1 MDLIKPNGIELVSM
15 PTQLPH
21 TPMEIC
27 RFSGSKPGPHLLVL
41 GAVHGNET
49 CGPIAI
55 RQILDALSREEIRII
70 SGRVT
75 FIPVA
80 NPDAFTLRQRAAVR
94 DLNRNFGPV
103 AKPAPGADFFVNTL
117 CETMRD
123 CDVLLDIHSFK
134 AQGSPFLYV
143 GPERPTALEPF
154 DLSAEELNFAKAL
167 GVQRMVFG
175 WLAAYDRFVTEQEAL
190 IKRLGPGKVEQADI
204 ARHNFGIG
212 TTEYFRSLGR
222 RYGVTAECGNHLDE
236 TAIATAREAILSA
249 MAFLGLT
256 EDTGR
261 NVSCGFA
268 ESYRFERIFVREDME
283 DRLARPFSSFDQV
296 RAGETIG
303 LRKNGTPVVAP
314 ADGAVIFS
322 YADTPVGTEWIYFAS
337 ESQRGCK

>member
-1 MDLIKPNGIELVSM
+1 MDLIRPNGIELLKM
-15 PTQLPH
+15 PAQLPYA
-21 TPMEIC
+21 PIEIC

-55 RQILDALSREEIRII
+55 RQILDALSREEIQIS

-75 FIPVA
+75 FIPMA
-80 NPDAFTLRQRAAVR
+80 NPEAFALRQRAAGR
-94 DLNRNFGPV
+94 DLNRNFGPI
-103 AKPAPGADFFVNTL
+103 AQPEPGADFFVNTL

-123 CDVLLDIHSFK
+123 CDVLLDIHSFQ
-134 AQGSPFLYV
+134 AQGSPFLFV
-143 GPERPTALEPF
+143 GPEKPTALEPF
-154 DLSAEELNFAKAL
+154 ALSTEELNFAKAL
-167 GVQRMVFG
+167 GVQRMVYG

-190 IKRLGPGKVEQADI
+190 IQRLGPGKVEPADV
-204 ARHNFGIG
+204 AKRNFGIG
-212 TTEYFRSLGR
+212 TTEYFRSLGG

-236 TAIATAREAILSA
+236 AAVATARQTILSA

-256 EDTGR
+256 KNTGQ

-283 DRLARPFSSFDQV
+283 DRLARPFSSFDPV
-296 RAGETIG
+296 KAGETIG

-314 ADGAVIFS
+314 SDGAVIFS

-337 ESQRGCK
+337 ESQRGRK

>member
-1 MDLIKPNGIELVSM
+1 
-15 PTQLPH
+15 
-21 TPMEIC
+21 MEIC

-55 RQILDALSREEIRII
+55 RQILDALSREEIRIS

-80 NPDAFTLRQRAAVR
+80 NPEAFALRQRAADR
-94 DLNRNFGPV
+94 DMNRNFGPI
-103 AKPAPGADFFVNTL
+103 AQPGPGTDFFVNTL

-134 AQGSPFLYV
+134 AQGAPFLFV
-143 GPERPTALEPF
+143 GPEKPTTLEPF
-154 DLSAEELNFAKAL
+154 NLSTEELNFAKAL
-167 GVQRMVFG
+167 GVQRMVYG
-175 WLAAYDRFVTEQEAL
+175 WLAAYDRFVTEQEVL
-190 IKRLGPGKVEQADI
+190 IQQLSPGKVQPVDV
-204 ARHNFGIG
+204 ARHNYGIG
-212 TTEYFRSLGR
+212 TTEYFRSLGW

-236 TAIATAREAILSA
+236 TATATARETILSA

-256 EDTGR
+256 KNTEQ

-283 DRLARPFSSFDQV
+283 DRLARPFSSFDPV
-296 RAGETIG
+296 SAGETIG

-314 ADGAVIFS
+314 SDGAVIFS
-322 YADTPVGTEWIYFAS
+322 YDDTPVGTEWIYFAS
-337 ESQRGCK
+337 QSQRGCK